1 MATKAAP
8 ARQLTIRTDFLQ
20 ARLVQDWEEFE
31 RRERAVFAQ
40 KVPKD
45 NRTSF
50 RDEFQK
56 LEKAGCHA
64 CVLFPCFYIFLN
76 SRRSRSFPWNQDLKF
91 PWREDWEQVPDGL
104 DRVRKKMNELIA
116 DSGIATLMDGDGC
129 WDCGLDLDAFS
140 RFKVLHQ
147 DLLGTMDQY
156 IGELEN
162 LCRTL
167 PRKDIIRQYGQ
178 AVIWTYVSV
187 ATTLS
192 FSQTSLATQSL
203 LQCFYKSQ
211 PPRGAITDN
220 WARDIKRFQND
231 YPDFYKNAQSFL
243 LGKHQSAVKLPPPDW
258 KRFLKTGNLD

>member
-1 MATKAAP
+1 MATKAKP
-8 ARQLTIRTDFLQ
+8 AQQLTIKTDFLQ
-20 ARLVQDWEEFE
+20 ARLFQDWKEFE
-31 RRERAVFAQ
+31 RRGRADVAQ
-40 KVPKD
+40 TIPNN
-45 NRTSF
+45 NRASF
-50 RDEFQK
+50 RAEFQK

-64 CVLFPCFYIFLN
+64 DVLFPCLYIFLN
-76 SRRSRSFPWNQDLKF
+76 SRGPHSFSRGQELKF
-91 PWREDWEQVPDGL
+91 PWREDWEQVSDGL
-104 DRVRKKMNELIA
+104 DRVQEKMNKFAKE
-116 DSGIATLMDGDGC
+116 SGIATLMVGERD
-129 WDCGLDLDAFS
+129 LDLDAFS
-140 RFKVLHQ
+140 RFKVLHK

-192 FSQTSLATQSL
+192 FSQTSLSTQSL

-243 LGKHQSAVKLPPPDW
+243 LEKHHSAVKLPPPNW
-258 KRFLKTGNLD
+258 KRFLTHGNL